1 MTEGRAP
8 GEAEWVYESVIRS
21 LPGINTSRRVA
32 LGVQLLG
39 FETAILLLAWYHDLP
54 SAAIAGTVGVLVAVA
69 GSVFMLGLSGTVR
82 QTDASSAYERVLFGS
97 RIELLLGLV
106 AFILLVVYVF
116 VFDPRQP
123 GPGLVSGLLG
133 ERPPLLFSFVL
144 LMLAWDVAYRIGVGW
159 WASVVGFW
167 GSVRFGGE
175 LGPATLARFRRIHLL
190 IIGFGLVQLLLV
202 PVLAGHPLLQF
213 AVVGHTVAVTL
224 VSGTAVV
231 RLSRIAS

>member
-1 MTEGRAP
+1 MTAGRAP
-8 GEAEWVYESVIRS
+8 GEAEWVYESIIRS

-39 FETAILLLAWYHDLP
+39 FETAILLLAWYHGLP

-69 GSVFMLGLSGTVR
+69 GSVFILGLSRTVR
-82 QTDASSAYERVLFGS
+82 ETDAPPAYERLLFGS
-97 RIELLLGLV
+97 RIELVLGLV

-123 GPGLVSGLLG
+123 GPGLLSALLG

-159 WASVVGFW
+159 WSSVVGLW
-167 GSVRFGGE
+167 GSVQFGSE
-175 LGPATLARFRRIHLL
+175 LGSGTRARFRRIDLL
-190 IIGFGLVQLLLV
+190 TIGFALVQLVLV

-224 VSGTAVV
+224 VSGTAVL
-231 RLSRIAS
+231 RLSRMSP